1 LTQQRIVEHEPA
13 GSSNVARR
21 FDARRWLLIFLGF
34 NAIAAFFIGQT
45 LATRMLRGSQVNVF
59 NAAAAELA
67 YWYIWFPL
75 LPLVFYTARTRR
87 FEPGQRGRAVLSHVM
102 VGLFCGL
109 IHAWLYLRFLGVID
123 PLPPGTP
130 NPGAFLFYVLTAF
143 WKYFVFIGIY
153 YAFLYYRRSRESQVR
168 AAQLETHLAQARLG
182 ALRSQLHPHFLF
194 NTLHAVSMLNFTD
207 VDAANRILTRLGD
220 LLRLTLARSSDQ
232 EITLAR
238 ELEMLRPYC
247 DIEQTRFQDRMEVRF
262 DIDDDALNAL
272 VPTLVLQPLVE
283 NAIRHGIAKR
293 PEGGTIE
300 IAARVHGGQLQL
312 SVQDDGRGLPAD
324 WDPDTDQRVGLSN
337 TRARLR
343 ELYGDQQSFELHNRP
358 EGGLRVAIALPL
370 RRGAGQIAEPVEAG
384 A

>member
-1 LTQQRIVEHEPA
+1 MVERETA
-13 GSSNVARR
+13 GAGNSAARR

-34 NAIAAFFIGQT
+34 NAIAAFFIGQQ
-45 LATRMLRGSQVNVF
+45 LATRMLRGGPVNAF
-59 NAAAAELA
+59 PAAASELA
-67 YWYIWFPL
+67 YWYIWFPM
-75 LPLVFYTARTRR
+75 LPVVFYVARTRR
-87 FEPGQRGRAVLSHVM
+87 FEPGQRWRAAVSHVVM
-102 VGLFCGL
+102 GLVLGA
-109 IHAWLYLRFLGVID
+109 IHTWLFLRFLGVID
-123 PLPPGTP
+123 PLPPGVE
-130 NPGAFLFYVLTAF
+130 NHGAFLFYVLTAF
-143 WKYFVFIGIY
+143 WKYFVFVGIY

-220 LLRLTLARSSDQ
+220 LLRLTLARSNEQ
-232 EITLAR
+232 EITLSR

-247 DIEQTRFQDRMEVRF
+247 DIEQTRFQDRMEVSF
-262 DIDDDALNAL
+262 DIDDDALSAL

-300 IAARVHGGQLQL
+300 IAAHVRGTQLQL
-312 SVQDDGRGLPAD
+312 SVTDDGPGLPAD

-337 TRARLR
+337 TRARLL
-343 ELYGDQQSFELHNRP
+343 ELYGDKQSFELRNQP
-358 EGGLRVAIALPL
+358 DGGLRVQIALPL
-370 RRGAGQIAEPVEAG
+370 RRVVMQIAEPVEAG

>member
-1 LTQQRIVEHEPA
+1 
-13 GSSNVARR
+13 VARR

-45 LATRMLRGSQVNVF
+45 LATRMIRGSPVNVLT
-59 NAAAAELA
+59 AAAGELA

-87 FEPGQRGRAVLSHVM
+87 FEPGERWRAVISHVV

-109 IHAWLYLRFLGVID
+109 IHAWLYLRFLGIID

-153 YAFLYYRRSRESQVR
+153 YAFLYYRRNRESQLR

-220 LLRLTLARSSDQ
+220 LLRLTLARSNEQ

-247 DIEQTRFQDRMEVRF
+247 DIEQTRFQDRMDVRF
-262 DIDDDALNAL
+262 DVDSDALDAL

-283 NAIRHGIAKR
+283 NAIRHGIAQR

-300 IAARVHGGQLQL
+300 IAARVVGGQVHV
-312 SVQDDGRGLPAD
+312 SVQDDGPGLPAD

-343 ELYGDQQSFELHNRP
+343 ELYGDRQSFDLHNRAQ
-358 EGGLRVAIALPL
+358 GGLRVEIALPL
-370 RRGAGQIAEPVEAG
+370 RRSAVQFAQPVEAG